1 MQNTTET
8 NTYYNAKP
16 SNITN
21 LGKDV
26 SGAKRMNFDTY
37 ETSMKDD
44 LARYFLTFIRKCVVT
59 YLRTNALKE

>member
-1 MQNTTET
+1 MET

-16 SNITN
+16 SNISN

-37 ETSMKDD
+37 ETTEEREMRKQKNG
-44 LARYFLTFIRKCVVT
+44 LFLK
-59 YLRTNALKE
+59 

>member
-1 MQNTTET
+1 METTNE
-8 NTYYNAKP
+8 YYNAKP

-37 ETSMKDD
+37 ETNQW
-44 LARYFLTFIRKCVVT
+44 KCT
-59 YLRTNALKE
+59 IISNNNHSNK